1 MTYWEARDG
10 RSLRREAFRPSAIF
24 LGILALFI
32 AAAVMTWNEFGNVR
46 VDVFLFIV
54 AGWIVSLCL
63 HEYAHAVA
71 AFVSGDR
78 SVASR
83 GYLTLNPLK
92 YTHPF
97 LSIVLPLVF
106 VLLGGI
112 GLPGGAVWV
121 DHGAIRSRLRDSL
134 VSFAGPATNLLFTFL
149 LTIPIVL
156 FYDVFGLHTA
166 FWAAMA
172 FLAFL
177 QLTATLINFL
187 PIPGIDG
194 GNIYQPWLSPGGQQ
208 AFRAVAPWGFVI
220 LFALLWS
227 PVLNRYFFD
236 VVYTI
241 GNAIGLPD
249 VLVSDG
255 YTLFRFWTF

>member
-1 MTYWEARDG
+1 VAYWEARDE

-24 LGILALFI
+24 LGIVALFVV
-32 AAAVMTWNEFGNVR
+32 AAIMTWREFGNVR
-46 VDVFLFIV
+46 VDVFLFVV
-54 AGWIVSLCL
+54 AGWVVSLCL

-71 AFVSGDR
+71 AFVSGDK

-97 LSIVLPLVF
+97 LSIVLPIIF

-121 DHGAIRSRLRDSL
+121 DHGAIRGRLRDSL
-134 VSFAGPATNLLFTFL
+134 VSFAGPATNLLFFL
-149 LTIPIVL
+149 ALTIPIAVL
-156 FYDVFGLHTA
+156 YDYTALHTA
-166 FWAAMA
+166 FWSALA

-194 GNIYQPWLSPGGQQ
+194 GNIYQPWLSPAGQQ
-208 AFRAVAPWGFVI
+208 AFRAIAPWGFVI

-227 PVLNRYFFD
+227 PVLNQYFFSL
-236 VVYTI
+236 VYTI
-241 GNAIGLPD
+241 GSAFGLPED
-249 VLVSDG
+249 LVG
-255 YTLFRFWTF
+255 YGSGLFRFWSF

>member
-1 MTYWEARDG
+1 VSYWDTQGQRSARG
-10 RSLRREAFRPSAIF
+10 AAFRPSPIF
-24 LGILALFI
+24 LGIVALFI
-32 AAAVMTWNEFGNVR
+32 VTAIMTWTEFGNVR
-46 VDVFLFIV
+46 IDVFLFV
-54 AGWIVSLCL
+54 LAGWVVSLCL
-63 HEYAHAVA
+63 HEYAHALSA
-71 AFVSGDR
+71 YLSGDR

-97 LSIVLPLVF
+97 LSIVLPLIF
-106 VLLGGI
+106 VILGGI

-121 DHGAIRSRLRDSL
+121 DHGAIRSRVRDSL
-134 VSFAGPATNLLFTFL
+134 ISFAGPATNLVFTFA
-149 LTIPIVL
+149 LTIPIAL
-156 FYDVFGLHTA
+156 FATSFGLHTA
-166 FWAAMA
+166 FWGALA

-194 GNIYQPWLSPGGQQ
+194 GNIYQPWLSPQGQRAFQ
-208 AFRAVAPWGFVI
+208 AIAPWGFVI

-236 VVYTI
+236 IVFAI

-249 VLVSDG
+249 YLVSDG
-255 YTLFRFWTF
+255 DTLFRFWSF